1 MITFTKNISH
11 FICTYYFLGHY
22 QSLLDP
28 SVRGRL
34 RHRDTGLAALRKIP
48 RQAPIVVITGSGG
61 RKGQPDRQRA
71 RGLLSCAGAG
81 GGGDNQCLYTVITR
95 DIFTRLSQD
104 KQSWHDKLSQESQS
118 WHDKLSHFCWFFLD
132 LA

>member
-11 FICTYYFLGHY
+11 FICTYYFFGHY
-22 QSLLDP
+22 QSLLDL

-34 RHRDTGLAALRKIP
+34 RHRDTGLAAVRKIP

-81 GGGDNQCLYTVITR
+81 GGGDNVFIHSNYSRHFHQAVIR
-95 DIFTRLSQD
+95 VAV
-104 KQSWHDKLSQESQS
+104 
-118 WHDKLSHFCWFFLD
+118 

>member
-71 RGLLSCAGAG
+71 RGLSLTVRGLEEAVTISV
-81 GGGDNQCLYTVITR
+81 YT
-95 DIFTRLSQD
+95 Q
-104 KQSWHDKLSQESQS
+104 
-118 WHDKLSHFCWFFLD
+118 
-132 LA
+132 